1 MYQQQQQHERTAA
14 VNNIVQLV
22 IPSSDYSWRKKEE
35 GRKGGIWQ
43 MVDCCD
49 LKYATWLE
57 THNKFML
64 LL

>member
-22 IPSSDYSWRKKEE
+22 IPSSDYSWQKEE

-43 MVDCCD
+43 MVDFCD